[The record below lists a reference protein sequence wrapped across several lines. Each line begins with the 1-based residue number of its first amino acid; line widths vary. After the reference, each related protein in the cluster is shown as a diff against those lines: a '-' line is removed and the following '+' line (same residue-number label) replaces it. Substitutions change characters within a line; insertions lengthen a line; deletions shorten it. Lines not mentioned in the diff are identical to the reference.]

1 MTEASDAVIVAA
13 TRTPIGRS
21 GRALSGLT
29 IEDIGMQ
36 TVAGVVAAAGLP
48 PEDIDDLI
56 LGEVLRGGGCT
67 ARYVA
72 NALGLPPDTP
82 GGAVQ
87 RQCATG
93 MMAVQEAAAH
103 IRSGMADVI
112 VAGGIESMTR
122 TPLLSEVALPL
133 RRRPQF
139 MPPSHPD
146 SAEAPNTNMPI
157 TVGENTARECG
168 ITHEESDHWSYHSH
182 MRAVAATDN
191 GRFAEEIVPVT
202 VPAGRGKSVTV
213 SVDEHPRRDTTPEKL
228 AALPSL
234 TGPDGQVTAGNS
246 SGIADGGAAL
256 VVVSRAYAEAH
267 GKEPLATVR
276 SWNSC
281 GIEPARTGLAPTIC
295 VPRALNRAGLSESD
309 VDLVE
314 INEAFATMAVASSRK
329 LGFPHDIVNVNGG
342 GVGLGHPV
350 GASGARILV
359 TLIHELRRRGGG
371 RSGVALRRRWH
382 RLGDGARGA
391 RAGLIGSVVAQL
403 DQVVVGVEQV
413 DRRSLAAYAGLFTR
427 ALHVAH
433 VVEGVAEGQLGRP
446 HPGEGGI
453 ELLGRRRRPGAGRP
467 PFPTGPAA
475 TSSPR

>member
-1 MTEASDAVIVAA
+1 MTQASDAVIVAA
-13 TRTPIGRS
+13 TRTPIGRT
-21 GRALSGLT
+21 GRALAGLT

-36 TVAGVVAAAGLP
+36 TVAGVMAAADLH
-48 PEDIDDLI
+48 PEDIDDLL

-103 IRSGMADVI
+103 IRSGMADAI
-112 VAGGIESMTR
+112 IAGGIESMTR
-122 TPLLSEVALPL
+122 TPLLFEKSPFPFGGVQ
-133 RRRPQF
+133 QF

-146 SAEAPNTNMPI
+146 SAEAPNTNMLI

-168 ITHEESDHWSYHSH
+168 ITREESDDWSYHSNL
-182 MRAVAATDN
+182 RAVAATDD

-202 VPAGRGKSVTV
+202 VPARRSETVTV
-213 SVDEHPRRDTTPEKL
+213 SVDECPRRDTTLEKL
-228 AALPSL
+228 AALRSL

-256 VVVSRAYAEAH
+256 VVVSRSYAEAH
-267 GKEPLATVR
+267 GMEPLATVR

-281 GIEPARTGLAPTIC
+281 GIEPARTGLAPTVC
-295 VPRALNRAGLSESD
+295 VPRALNRAGLTESD

-314 INEAFATMAVASSRK
+314 INEAFATMAVACARK

-342 GVGLGHPV
+342 AVGLGHPV
-350 GASGARILV
+350 AASGARILV
-359 TLIHELRRRGGG
+359 TLDPRAAPAGRRHRGRDAVRRRRYG
-371 RSGVALRRRWH
+371 
-382 RLGDGARGA
+382 LGDGARGA

-403 DQVVVGVEQV
+403 DQVAVGVEQV
-413 DRRSLAAYAGLFTR
+413 ERGRQAARPGLLAR
-427 ALHVAH
+427 APHVAH
-433 VVEGVAEGQLGRP
+433 VVERVAEGQLGLP
-446 HPGEGGI
+446 DAGEGGV
-453 ELLGRRRRPGAGRP
+453 EFLR
-467 PFPTGPAA
+467 
-475 TSSPR
+475 